1 MNGDKATGEVGSDLI
16 PHERREEF
24 VQCLEA
30 VRSRLLRFT
39 VSLVGSPQDA
49 EDIVQRASITMWRRF
64 SNFEQGSDFLAWAF
78 AYASFEAKNF
88 SRRSN
93 RSIVKFDDTL
103 LDTLSADRAADLQ
116 HHDARLEALEEC
128 MRKLDPESRALL
140 EAVYT
145 RGEEI
150 KDLASREGRA
160 TQTFYNR
167 LNFIRRT
174 LTDCMRGKVSQTP
187 Q

>member
-1 MNGDKATGEVGSDLI
+1 M
-16 PHERREEF
+16 
-24 VQCLEA
+24 QCLEA
-30 VRSRLLRFT
+30 ARGRLLRFT
-39 VSLVGSPQDA
+39 VSLIGNPQDA

-64 SNFEQGSDFLAWAF
+64 SDFEQGSDFLAWAF

-88 SRRSN
+88 SRRST
-93 RSIVKFDDTL
+93 RSIVKFDDGL
-103 LDTLSADRAADLQ
+103 LDTLSEDRAADLH

-128 MRKLDPESRALL
+128 MRKLDPQSRALL

-174 LTDCMRGKVSQTP
+174 LTDCMRGKVSKTP